1 MSTVIFASARP
12 NNYYLHYSNYSRQVV
27 SNVQMQGVNHKINSA
42 LCILLVVD
50 TLILKLKISCPLPV
64 AVISNV
70 ILFKVY

>member
-12 NNYYLHYSNYSRQVV
+12 NYYYLHYSRQVE
-27 SNVQMQGVNHKINSA
+27 SSVQMQGVNHKINSA
-42 LCILLVVD
+42 LCILLVD
-50 TLILKLKISCPLPV
+50 TLILKIKISCSDPV